1 MTDSRIPTHLVVS
14 GLLRQISAEGG
25 NAVILAKGD
34 RESGTYV
41 LLLRNRS
48 GTVKLVERR
57 PSADFAYQWQVTQEK
72 APENEGEIYE
82 YCDRRS
88 AQDDDLW
95 IVEAQIDDIE
105 RFIARKNIDGFAIP
119 SVCCDKAA
127 SQDTPAWS
135 IGSRCDR
142 VRHCY
147 PKKWESSART
157 HPAIYDKADTNG
169 INWHG

>member
-105 RFIARKNIDGFAIP
+105 RFIAQLP
-119 SVCCDKAA
+119 S
-127 SQDTPAWS
+127 
-135 IGSRCDR
+135 
-142 VRHCY
+142 
-147 PKKWESSART
+147 
-157 HPAIYDKADTNG
+157 
-169 INWHG
+169 